1 MSEPLRCST
10 ILSLRRL
17 AQATPS
23 KFIRALRR
31 QCVQPAILS
40 RAMWSN
46 RSILCS
52 MCHGWGNSMFY
63 VPWMGWFMSAWNKVQ
78 FNFEHIL
85 ELTFNNVFFCQL
97 CHVQFN
103 QHWPTIHEIMAQME
117 TKCVVPSFSKHI
129 LGVCLDP
136 ALFYQSDSALYPW
149 LVTLVTHD
157 IIQNHVPFEIWPW
170 VEWFPKHIRFTTP
183 YVLVFL
189 ETPQFP
195 ARSVFTAWFAGIRFL
210 SLGAAFVH
218 RLAPSETNFSVRSWE
233 PRRTKS
239 TAEDRNVSHRWGS
252 NVSIRIR
259 EMLRSNCFEIV
270 SNLFWTIC
278 FTILVLVEPMMWLPS
293 HIPCPIL
300 HSSRRV
306 DP

>member
-1 MSEPLRCST
+1 MRCPLVFEAYSGGMPWPCAVLPIGFCIVSMV
-10 ILSLRRL
+10 SD
-17 AQATPS
+17 PS
-23 KFIRALRR
+23 
-31 QCVQPAILS
+31 
-40 RAMWSN
+40 
-46 RSILCS
+46 
-52 MCHGWGNSMFY
+52 
-63 VPWMGWFMSAWNKVQ
+63 
-78 FNFEHIL
+78 
-85 ELTFNNVFFCQL
+85 
-97 CHVQFN
+97 
-103 QHWPTIHEIMAQME
+103 
-117 TKCVVPSFSKHI
+117 
-129 LGVCLDP
+129 D
-136 ALFYQSDSALYPW
+136 
-149 LVTLVTHD
+149 LVTHD